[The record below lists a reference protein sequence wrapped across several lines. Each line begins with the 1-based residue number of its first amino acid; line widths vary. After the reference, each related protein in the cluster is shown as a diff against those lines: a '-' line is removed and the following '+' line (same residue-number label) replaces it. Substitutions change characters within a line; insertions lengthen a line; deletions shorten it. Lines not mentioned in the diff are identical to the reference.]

1 MGSQARSFTN
11 NGLVFDTCPGNW
23 KNGCRESVS
32 KRCDTRATVLGAMK
46 NMTFKPF
53 YGSQLETVVPK
64 STTKG
69 EKFGL
74 LSAGIGDRT
83 GDAFTSRL

>member
-1 MGSQARSFTN
+1 MAVANLFQ
-11 NGLVFDTCPGNW
+11 NGVTH
-23 KNGCRESVS
+23 V
-32 KRCDTRATVLGAMK
+32 ATVLGAMK

-74 LSAGIGDRT
+74 LNAGIGDRT